1 MYRLETQPAQ
11 PFCSGPAPLTPA
23 LVLDIM
29 TTLLTAGAPEHWPY
43 ISSIAPDITP
53 AMLNVADLMHCTD
66 CTLTQGLNCILRQDG
81 LRPVS
86 HVSEALDCLEDHF
99 MSRAEHS
106 ALEAA
111 VQAFF
116 QQHVGPLAQVV
127 QQQWPTCRE
136 WLRRRRAL
144 AQPKEALGIAFVD
157 LQRLQSVRVQIEQ
170 EPGYA
175 SVREAAL
182 LMASV
187 LKDTLVAH

>member
-1 MYRLETQPAQ
+1 
-11 PFCSGPAPLTPA
+11 
-23 LVLDIM
+23 
-29 TTLLTAGAPEHWPY
+29 
-43 ISSIAPDITP
+43 
-53 AMLNVADLMHCTD
+53 MLNVADLMHCTD
-66 CTLTQGLNCILRQDG
+66 YTLTQGLNCILRQDG

-86 HVSEALDCLEDHF
+86 HVSEALDRLEDHF

-116 QQHVGPLAQVV
+116 QQHVGPLAQLV
-127 QQQWPTCRE
+127 QQQWPTCKE

-144 AQPKEALGIAFVD
+144 AQPREAIGTAFVD

-175 SVREAAL
+175 RVREAAL
-182 LMASV
+182 FMASV
-187 LKDTLVAH
+187 LRDTLAAQQVGAWPEASSLLSPVLAAKE